1 MNEYNISQLPIIDD
15 NKSIGSVRESKL
27 PSIVLEDSE
36 SINTLISEI
45 MDDPFP
51 VIDEN
56 NTLDSASKT
65 LKDSPAAIVR
75 DRGTLVSV
83 ITRFDIIEFTSS
95 LE

>member
-1 MNEYNISQLPIIDD
+1 MQY
-15 NKSIGSVRESKL
+15 
-27 PSIVLEDSE
+27 LEPFLINQ
-36 SINTLISEI
+36 SINTQIGGI

-65 LKDSPAAIVR
+65 VKDSPAAIVQ

-83 ITRFDIIEFTSS
+83 ITRFDIIEFTSP